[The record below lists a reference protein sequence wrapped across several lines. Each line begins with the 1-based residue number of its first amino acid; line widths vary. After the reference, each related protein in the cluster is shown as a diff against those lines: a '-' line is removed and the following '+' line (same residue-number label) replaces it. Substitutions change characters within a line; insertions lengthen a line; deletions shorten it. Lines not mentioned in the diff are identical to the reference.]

1 MDATTPRD
9 IFQSQ
14 VVVFVEI
21 ERLFLR
27 CQKKSCAGKRDTKKR
42 LEKKTIDDDL

>member
-1 MDATTPRD
+1 MDATTRD

-27 CQKKSCAGKRDTKKR
+27 CQKKKVVREKETQKRDWKKND
-42 LEKKTIDDDL
+42 DDDL

>member
-27 CQKKSCAGKRDTKKR
+27 CQKKKLCGKKR
-42 LEKKTIDDDL
+42 HKKETGKKTIDDDL

>member
-1 MDATTPRD
+1 MDATTRD

-27 CQKKSCAGKRDTKKR
+27 CQKKKLCGKKR
-42 LEKKTIDDDL
+42 HKKETEKKNDR